1 MIRFDRV
8 LMVPEWLIPR
18 WWRIAYLIID
28 HLREDLVAVARVRPD
43 EKFDAFVVNQL
54 QSFVKE
60 GTAPDAI
67 LPAILNLHDDLAAG
81 REMTMRAGDYIA
93 LQGYFR
99 QQKGRTAKK

>member
-1 MIRFDRV
+1 MIRFDKV

-43 EKFDAFVVNQL
+43 AKFEAFVAEQL
-54 QSFVKE
+54 QTFTKE

-67 LPAILNLHDDLAAG
+67 LPALLNLHDDLMAG
-81 REMTMRAGDYIA
+81 RELTMRAGDYIA

-99 QQKGRTAKK
+99 SRGRTAKK